1 MTMRGIAMTHDGRE
15 KQHSAEQT
23 RFKGIMRKYIA
34 MTGGLML
41 CGGVIGYMTAANES
55 GPPSSYSHYVQL
67 IAAVAFMVIVMGAA
81 WKYFTA
87 AEPEYDG
94 LDEDSKAGL
103 ARFWDNRR
111 KYNRVIGG
119 LMLGGGLIGAA
130 IGLML
135 SVNDFNLTTPT
146 MQVMAMVAVA
156 AFLITVTWGSWK
168 YFTTVDELEVDA
180 NKWAGLIGVNFYAA
194 LWICWWALGKVEL
207 TRAPDGDAVF
217 LLTMLVTII
226 TFLWRRFR

>member
-1 MTMRGIAMTHDGRE
+1 MTMRGTAMMHDGPNRE
-15 KQHSAEQT
+15 SNADQT
-23 RFKGIMRKYIA
+23 RSRNISRKFIA
-34 MTGGLML
+34 ILGGLMIG
-41 CGGVIGYMTAANES
+41 GGVIGYMTAANEAN
-55 GPPSSYSHYVQL
+55 PPTPFMHYMQL
-67 IAAVAFMVIVMGAA
+67 IVAVAIMIVVMGGA
-81 WKYFTA
+81 WRYFTA
-87 AEPEYDG
+87 DG
-94 LDEDSKAGL
+94 PQQDDLDESRNVGL

-111 KYNRVIGG
+111 KYHRVIGG
-119 LMLGGGLIGAA
+119 LMLGGGLTGAVV
-130 IGLML
+130 GLML

-146 MQVMAMVAVA
+146 MKVMAVAAVA

-180 NKWAGLIGVNFYAA
+180 NKWAGLIGINFYAT
-194 LWICWWALGKVEL
+194 LWMCWWALGKVEL